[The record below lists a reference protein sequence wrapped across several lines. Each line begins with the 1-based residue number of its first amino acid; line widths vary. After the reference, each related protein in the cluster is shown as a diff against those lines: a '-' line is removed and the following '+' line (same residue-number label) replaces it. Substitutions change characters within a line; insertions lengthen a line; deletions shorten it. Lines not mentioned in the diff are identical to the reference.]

1 VADATDPKRT
11 VKATVAH
18 VFDAD
23 GGAPGGLDGH
33 PPGTCQQTQKNRLMF
48 TCPGCGQWG
57 GVQAFHGEKKP
68 EGWQI
73 VAGELGDATT
83 LTLSPSIHC
92 ISCCGWHG
100 YLKNGVFE
108 SCP

>member
-1 VADATDPKRT
+1 MAEVDPKRT
-11 VKATVAH
+11 CPAVYQP

-23 GGAPGGLDGH
+23 GGAPNGTDF
-33 PPGTCQQTQKNRLMF
+33 PPGTCQRVQPNRLMF

-57 GVQAFHGEKKP
+57 GVQAFPSPKKP
-68 EGWQI
+68 EGWEI
-73 VAGELGDATT
+73 VSGTLDDPTT

-100 YLKNGVFE
+100 YLRGGVFT
-108 SCP
+108 SC